1 MEWKINQERKAM
13 VLTDKLETI
22 IFKKAAYQFASIR
35 VICGP
40 TLTNAPASSKSP
52 IQPDKSRD

>member
-1 MEWKINQERKAM
+1 M